1 MKSVSVCLL
10 VLGVLIGAISCFPPL
25 SSNAIS
31 GRQLAPREVNS
42 PTISKD
48 KILKANTFID
58 NLLKSKSN
66 ALKEAFGKVKLPDQ
80 YFEFSKKILL
90 VETHGFAKLTS
101 GHLENLHNIK
111 RKGDCLITAPDD
123 ALTIVVDLGV
133 NDVSGGYYIE
143 VEFGV
148 FSAASNLKVNIESI
162 QLVVKGLQSFRQ
174 VADLDN
180 PDEHNILN
188 FDLGLNIQA
197 NLGKV
202 DIDVNIFGPMDW
214 LFNLIAEKVVK
225 SLKGSLQQ
233 MIKAPIR
240 NAIKGITGE
249 VFF

>member
-1 MKSVSVCLL
+1 MKSVSVCFL
-10 VLGVLIGAISCFPPL
+10 VLAVLIGVISCFPPL

-31 GRQLAPREVNS
+31 RRQLAPRGINS
-42 PTISKD
+42 PTVSKD
-48 KILKANTFID
+48 KIIKANAFID

-66 ALKEAFGKVKLPDQ
+66 NLKAFGKVKLPDQ

-111 RKGDCLITAPDD
+111 RKGDCLMTATDD
-123 ALTIVVDLGV
+123 AVTIVVDLGV
-133 NDVSGGYYIE
+133 DNIAGGYYIE

-148 FSAASNLKVNIESI
+148 FSAASDLKVNIESI

-188 FDLGLNIQA
+188 FDLGLNVQV
-197 NLGKV
+197 NMGKV

-233 MIKAPIR
+233 MIKARIR
-240 NAIKGITGE
+240 NAIKGITGR

>member
-1 MKSVSVCLL
+1 MGFLNLGFLCLT
-10 VLGVLIGAISCFPPL
+10 VLIGAISCYP
-25 SSNAIS
+25 SSPSDAQPW
-31 GRQLAPREVNS
+31 RQLTPRGVAS
-42 PTISKD
+42 PKISHD
-48 KILKANTFID
+48 KIAKANAFID
-58 NLLKSKSN
+58 KLLKSKHED
-66 ALKEAFGKVKLPDQ
+66 LKAAFGKVKLPDQ

-101 GHLENLHNIK
+101 GHLDNLHNIK

-123 ALTIVVDLGV
+123 ALNVVVDLGV
-133 NDVSGGYYIE
+133 DNVAGGYYIE

-162 QLVVKGLQSFRQ
+162 ELVVKGLQSFRE
-174 VADLDN
+174 VNDLEN
-180 PDEHNILN
+180 PEEHNLLN

-214 LFNLIAEKVVK
+214 LFNLIAERVIK

-240 NAIKGITGE
+240 DAIKRITGE